1 MCNPKAQPWEVV
13 TEGTALD
20 YRILNSLTL
29 APTRPLT
36 SHYCPACNEDNGDLA
51 RSTISDHSIFFP
63 FGSPSVRR
71 LVLRPASS
79 QLSRSGQRH
88 RGGCR
93 NHPWAMNVVCYSFNL
108 LAGNVHQL
116 SAPVGE

>member
-20 YRILNSLTL
+20 YRILNSLTS
-29 APTRPLT
+29 APTRLLT

-79 QLSRSGQRH
+79 QLESQLGRSGQRH
-88 RGGCR
+88 RGAAAGITM
-93 NHPWAMNVVCYSFNL
+93 AMNVVCYSFNL
-108 LAGNVHQL
+108 LAGHVH
-116 SAPVGE
+116 AND